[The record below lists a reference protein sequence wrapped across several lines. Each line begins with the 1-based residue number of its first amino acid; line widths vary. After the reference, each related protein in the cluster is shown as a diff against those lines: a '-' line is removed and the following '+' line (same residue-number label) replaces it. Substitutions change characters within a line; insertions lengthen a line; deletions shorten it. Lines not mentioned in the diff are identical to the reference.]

1 MNNSFLS
8 RLNFLNPGFSA
19 SLILSLSLA
28 SVVVYI
34 NLYVM
39 QGMLPLLAEHFHI
52 TPGRATLLLSA
63 TVFSLALSL
72 LLMALLSD
80 RFGRRRP
87 IIWSLVLLAVTNP
100 LLVYAVSF
108 EQLMWIRLLQGAILA
123 VIPATAMACFKD
135 HLSGDWLLKAGAFYI
150 GANSLGGIV
159 GRLIG
164 GAMAQHLNWQESMW
178 CLSLI
183 TAAAAALIIY
193 IMPMPKT
200 VTKGTDKETLRAELA
215 GFWLHLKDP
224 QMRLVYLIGGAAF
237 MVMVNQFSF
246 IQLHLMNAPYSFSRF
261 EATLIFLCYL
271 SGTWVS
277 FKSAKAIARYGS
289 QKLWR
294 FAAVAML
301 VGSLLTL
308 YDSLP
313 TIVFGFLISAWGF
326 FLTHASC
333 NTYVAARATKHRAKA
348 TALYLCCYY
357 LGAALGGPYLMPFW
371 HQGKWPGV
379 VLGSLLIITA
389 LFILQW
395 LMIRY
400 KSREEGTDLPRDEMT
415 GR

>member
-8 RLNFLNPGFSA
+8 RLNIVNPGFSA
-19 SLILSLSLA
+19 SLIWSLSLA
-28 SVVVYI
+28 SVVVYV

-39 QGMLPLLAEHFHI
+39 QGMLPLIAEHFHT
-52 TPGRATLLLSA
+52 TPGHATLLLSA

-87 IIWSLVLLAVTNP
+87 IIWSLVLLAITNP
-100 LLVYAVSF
+100 LLVYATSF
-108 EQLMWIRLLQGAILA
+108 DQLMWLRLMQGIILA

-135 HLSGDWLLKAGAFYI
+135 HLTGDWLLKAGAFYI

-164 GAMAQHLNWQESMW
+164 GAMAQHLTWQESMW
-178 CLSLI
+178 CLSLM
-183 TAAAAALIIY
+183 TAAASALIIY

-200 VTKGTDKETLRAELA
+200 AAVSAGRDTLSAEVR

-224 QMRLVYLIGGAAF
+224 QMCLVYLIGGSAF

-246 IQLHLMNAPYSFSRF
+246 IQLHLMSAPYSFSRF

-289 QKLWR
+289 YKLWR
-294 FAAVAML
+294 LAAIAML
-301 VGSLLTL
+301 VGSLMTL
-308 YDSLP
+308 YDHIL
-313 TIVFGFLISAWGF
+313 TILLGFLISAWGF
-326 FLTHASC
+326 FLTHACC
-333 NTYVAARATKHRAKA
+333 NSYVATRAVSHRAKA

-371 HQGKWPGV
+371 QQGKWPGV
-379 VLGSLLIITA
+379 VLGSLLVISG
-389 LFILQW
+389 LFVLQH
-395 LMIRY
+395 LLAKY
-400 KSREEGTDLPRDEMT
+400 N
-415 GR
+415 GRAAEH